1 MKSCCF
7 GPRHAPRTHARKTPT
22 SSTEKCHPTTS
33 DHTDIIMWGTQQM
46 HHTSTALMQHPPG
59 TPWAMEWKF
68 HEIKA
73 SNKLSDKNYGKKGFA
88 AGPICHLEQ
97 THKAKSDATALPP
110 ASFSLQK
117 KTIPWRDNCADA
129 VCHFFFNLYYQ
140 QTVSTLVYL
149 LELQHKNFPGNLPI
163 REESVKWQNNEW
175 RQDCFNLWK
184 TETFPLEEQLFRR
197 TMRAASDS
205 TLKRAELHLASL
217 LVTAQSQFRDV
228 FLKEL

>member
-1 MKSCCF
+1 MLSEEHWTFHKEDLLTPHVNVLHFVKSCCF
-7 GPRHAPRTHARKTPT
+7 DPRHAPRTHTRKTPT

-33 DHTDIIMWGTQQM
+33 DHTDIIMWETQQR

-59 TPWAMEWKF
+59 TPWAMEQKF

-129 VCHFFFNLYYQ
+129 VCHFFKLILSANSQY
-140 QTVSTLVYL
+140 VGV
-149 LELQHKNFPGNLPI
+149 PVRI
-163 REESVKWQNNEW
+163 
-175 RQDCFNLWK
+175 
-184 TETFPLEEQLFRR
+184 
-197 TMRAASDS
+197 
-205 TLKRAELHLASL
+205 
-217 LVTAQSQFRDV
+217 TAQK
-228 FLKEL
+228 LPW